1 MMSTKHTAY
10 MLLIFYKCIYV
21 DTFVIC
27 EKNDFYFVF
36 RFYVIT

>member
-1 MMSTKHTAY
+1 
-10 MLLIFYKCIYV
+10 MLLKFYKCIYV

-36 RFYVIT
+36 GFM